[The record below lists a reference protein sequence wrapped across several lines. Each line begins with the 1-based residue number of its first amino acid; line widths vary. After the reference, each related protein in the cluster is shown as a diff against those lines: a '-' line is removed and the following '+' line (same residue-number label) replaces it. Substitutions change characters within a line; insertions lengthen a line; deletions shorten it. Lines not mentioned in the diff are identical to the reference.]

1 LPHEPCLGHLLGR
14 AGVRWIAVSRSYSRR
29 ASRRLEGQP
38 PERYVQRMDARAS
51 SRDRTAR
58 HRTAQRARGLRAV
71 VLWLPDVTDP
81 AYQARLADECRR
93 LAGLTAEETTMAAG
107 FARLAGRAEG
117 WR

>member
-1 LPHEPCLGHLLGR
+1 
-14 AGVRWIAVSRSYSRR
+14 
-29 ASRRLEGQP
+29 
-38 PERYVQRMDARAS
+38 MDARVS

-81 AYQARLADECRR
+81 TYQACLADECRR
-93 LAGLTAEETTMAAG
+93 LADLTPDETAMAAG
-107 FARLAGRAEG
+107 FARRAGRTEG